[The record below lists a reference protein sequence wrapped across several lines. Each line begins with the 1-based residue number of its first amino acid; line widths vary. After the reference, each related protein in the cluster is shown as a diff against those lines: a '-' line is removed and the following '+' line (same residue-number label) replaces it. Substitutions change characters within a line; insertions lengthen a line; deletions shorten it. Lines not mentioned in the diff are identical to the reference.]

1 MTKPNKQT
9 KLLAHH
15 DVFNELVNLYLNKNL
30 PNKIILSG
38 YKGIGKSTLAYH
50 LANYILSQNEEFNYN
65 LEQREID
72 KKNKTFNLIASNT
85 HINFFLISLS
95 EGKKNIEILQ
105 VRELLNYLTKT
116 SFNNLP
122 KIILIDDCEYLNKNS
137 SNSLLKVL
145 EEPPENV
152 YFFLIQNSQRNILET
167 IKSRCIEFK
176 IFLDQES
183 KKKIINNITQSNYDI
198 FHSDF
203 KNNYFLPKFYLDYFE
218 YCEMNEL
225 DISKTDINLLLENI
239 FIKKNYKRNSFVND
253 YLFFLIQNF
262 FYIKFKTTKN
272 KDNYYDLFS
281 YFIKRFDDLIKYN
294 LDFDSFIIEFKNKV
308 FNEK

>member
-1 MTKPNKQT
+1 MTKPNQQT
-9 KLLAHH
+9 KLFAHY

-50 LANYILSQNEEFNYN
+50 LTNYILSQNEEFNYN
-65 LEQREID
+65 LKRREID

-152 YFFLIQNSQRNILET
+152 YFFLIHNSQRNILET

-225 DISKTDINLLLENI
+225 DISKTDINL
-239 FIKKNYKRNSFVND
+239 S
-253 YLFFLIQNF
+253 LIH
-262 FYIKFKTTKN
+262 I
-272 KDNYYDLFS
+272 
-281 YFIKRFDDLIKYN
+281 
-294 LDFDSFIIEFKNKV
+294 
-308 FNEK
+308 

>member
-1 MTKPNKQT
+1 MS
-9 KLLAHH
+9 
-15 DVFNELVNLYLNKNL
+15 D
-30 PNKIILSG
+30 
-38 YKGIGKSTLAYH
+38 
-50 LANYILSQNEEFNYN
+50 
-65 LEQREID
+65 
-72 KKNKTFNLIASNT
+72 
-85 HINFFLISLS
+85 
-95 EGKKNIEILQ
+95 GKKNIEILQ

-152 YFFLIQNSQRNILET
+152 YFFLIHNSQKNILET

-203 KNNYFLPKFYLDYFE
+203 KNNYFLPKFYLDYLCFLK
-218 YCEMNEL
+218 YIHL
-225 DISKTDINLLLENI
+225 H
-239 FIKKNYKRNSFVND
+239 
-253 YLFFLIQNF
+253 YL
-262 FYIKFKTTKN
+262 
-272 KDNYYDLFS
+272 
-281 YFIKRFDDLIKYN
+281 YFC
-294 LDFDSFIIEFKNKV
+294 
-308 FNEK
+308 

>member
-1 MTKPNKQT
+1 MTKPNKQI

-152 YFFLIQNSQRNILET
+152 YFFLIHNSQRNILET

-183 KKKIINNITQSNYDI
+183 KKKNN
-198 FHSDF
+198 
-203 KNNYFLPKFYLDYFE
+203 
-218 YCEMNEL
+218 
-225 DISKTDINLLLENI
+225 
-239 FIKKNYKRNSFVND
+239 
-253 YLFFLIQNF
+253 
-262 FYIKFKTTKN
+262 
-272 KDNYYDLFS
+272 
-281 YFIKRFDDLIKYN
+281 
-294 LDFDSFIIEFKNKV
+294 
-308 FNEK
+308 

>member
-1 MTKPNKQT
+1 MTKPNQQT
-9 KLLAHH
+9 KLFAHY

-50 LANYILSQNEEFNYN
+50 LTNYILSQNEEFNYN
-65 LEQREID
+65 LKRREID

-122 KIILIDDCEYLNKNS
+122 KIIIIDDCEYLNKNS

-152 YFFLIQNSQRNILET
+152 YFFLIHNSQRNILET

-183 KKKIINNITQSNYDI
+183 KKKIINNVTQSNYDI

-272 KDNYYDLFS
+272 KDNYHDLFS